1 MTASRRITALLIAS
15 TLTLAACSREEPI
28 KEPPIVQSSEG
39 TSLDDAPTSPSDTVP
54 SEEEPSTSDEPSEN
68 ETSADETSGKET
80 QTAVAGTVCGQV
92 INVMGLKRSVVA
104 MQDDLSCEEAMEV
117 FTDYFSDSPSGM
129 PPQGSGAFWTAPN
142 GWGCSGSAY
151 LIPGD
156 EDIKS
161 NHYPACGTEDTRG
174 VAFVAVDPERVSEL
188 PV

>member
-28 KEPPIVQSSEG
+28 KEPPIVQSSES

-54 SEEEPSTSDEPSEN
+54 SEEEPSPSDEATEE
-68 ETSADETSGKET
+68 ETSEKATEAK
-80 QTAVAGTVCGQV
+80 TAAAGTVCGEV
-92 INVMGLKRSVVA
+92 TNATGGTLSVVS
-104 MQDDLSCEEAMEV
+104 MQDELTCEEAMEV

-129 PPQGSGAFWTAPN
+129 PPQGSGAIWHAPN
-142 GWGCSGSAY
+142 GWICGANAY

-156 EDIKS
+156 ENTKF
-161 NHYPACGTEDTRG
+161 NHYPACGPSYEHSE
-174 VAFVAVDPERVSEL
+174 FVAVDPERVSEL

>member
-1 MTASRRITALLIAS
+1 MAASRRITALLIAS
-15 TLTLAACSREEPI
+15 TLTLVACGSVEPI
-28 KEPPIVQSSEG
+28 KEPPIVQSSES

-54 SEEEPSTSDEPSEN
+54 SEEEPSTSDEPSE
-68 ETSADETSGKET
+68 DETSTEEE
-80 QTAVAGTVCGQV
+80 QTSAAGTVCGEV
-92 INVMGLKRSVVA
+92 TNATGGTLSVVA
-104 MQDDLSCEEAMEV
+104 MQDELTCEEAMEV

-151 LIPGD
+151 LVPGD

-174 VAFVAVDPERVSEL
+174 IAFVAVDPERVSEL

>member
-15 TLTLAACSREEPI
+15 TLTLVACGSEEPI

-54 SEEEPSTSDEPSEN
+54 SEEEPSPSDEATEE
-68 ETSADETSGKET
+68 ETSEKATEAK
-80 QTAVAGTVCGQV
+80 TAAAGTVCGEV
-92 INVMGLKRSVVA
+92 TNTIGGTMSVVA
-104 MQDDLSCEEAMEV
+104 MHDELSCEEAMDV
-117 FTDYFSDSPSGM
+117 FIDYFSDSPTGG

-142 GWGCSGSAY
+142 GWLCGGNAY

-156 EDIKS
+156 EDAKY
-161 NHYPACGTEDTRG
+161 NRYPACGPSNEHSE
-174 VAFVAVDPERVSEL
+174 FVAVDPERVSEL

>member
-28 KEPPIVQSSEG
+28 KEPPIVQSSES

-54 SEEEPSTSDEPSEN
+54 SEEEPSPSDEATE
-68 ETSADETSGKET
+68 DETSTEEE
-80 QTAVAGTVCGQV
+80 QTAAAGTVCGEV
-92 INVMGLKRSVVA
+92 TNVMGLKRSVVA